1 MEKKEIKKNLKIYL
15 YCIICSFLF
24 LLIASKSS
32 PLYVCNDWVDSN
44 IFFNIAKGIVH
55 GMVPYRDLFEQK
67 GPLLYFAYII
77 PYLISN
83 NTFFGVYL
91 LEGILLSFTLFAFY
105 RAINLFCNE
114 KASILTVPIFAF
126 FALNTKSFLHGG
138 SAEELCM
145 PCIMASIYYLMKYFK
160 TQYPNE
166 PMDKKDLFINGIFAG
181 IVLWSK
187 YTFLGFYLG
196 FCLIIG
202 LSLLIHKKIK
212 KIFVSAG
219 YFLLGMLIPTFI
231 SIIYFVFNN
240 AVYDLFYT
248 YFYVNMTAYGSSG
261 GIISKIVEPLK
272 RFWNF
277 SMENR
282 YPFIIILIGYAYM
295 IYEFIIKEKR
305 FFEYFMLVCI
315 LFISIIFVYLGIGWT
330 YYYYFFMPFM
340 VFAFIL
346 VGKIIEKLSGNNILF
361 SVELVLGTII
371 LFGITYKVNNNA
383 YMLEYTKDNVM
394 DFQFAEIMNKYENP
408 TLLAYDTIY
417 ANLFTNANILPNKKY
432 FFAANIDKKIYT
444 ELAEE
449 QQRYIRDKEVDFVL
463 IKYYEQRGEF
473 SDVPY
478 LEENYEYAAECYYS
492 TDGGRE
498 YLQYY
503 LFKLKGLEPKTNN

>member
-1 MEKKEIKKNLKIYL
+1 MIKNKNLKVYIYCL
-15 YCIICSFLF
+15 IVAFLF
-24 LLIASKSS
+24 LLIATKSS

-55 GMVPYRDLFEQK
+55 GEVPYRDLFEQK

-83 NTFFGVYL
+83 DTFLGVYFLEVL
-91 LEGILLSFTLFAFY
+91 LFSLTLFAFY
-105 RAINLFCNE
+105 KTINLFCNV
-114 KASILTVPIFAF
+114 KASCLVIPIFSF
-126 FALNTKSFLHGG
+126 FALNTRSFLHGG

-145 PCIMASIYYLMKYFK
+145 PCTMASLYYLMKYFK
-160 TQYPNE
+160 TSYPE
-166 PMDKKDLFINGIFAG
+166 SISRKDLFINGIFAG
-181 IVLWSK
+181 IVLWTK
-187 YTFLGFYLG
+187 YTFLGFYFG
-196 FCLIIG
+196 FCIVIG
-202 LSLLIHKKIK
+202 LSLLKRKRIK
-212 KIFVSAG
+212 ELFISGG
-219 YFLLGMLIPTFI
+219 YFLLGMLIPSAI

-261 GIISKIVEPLK
+261 NIIAKIVEPLQ
-272 RFWNF
+272 RFWKF

-282 YPFIIILIGYAYM
+282 YPFFIICFGYLYM

-305 FFEYFMLVCI
+305 VFEYIMITGI

-330 YYYYFFMPFM
+330 YYYFFFMPFM
-340 VFAFIL
+340 VFAFIF
-346 VGKIIEKLSGNNILF
+346 VGKIIEKLSGNNIMF
-361 SVELVLGTII
+361 AGELVLGTVL
-371 LFGITYKVNNNA
+371 LFCITYKVNNNV

-394 DFQFAEIMNKYENP
+394 DFKFAEIINNYENP

-432 FFAANIDKKIYT
+432 FFAANIDKDIYT

-449 QQRYIRDKEVDFVL
+449 QKRYIKEREVDFIL

-492 TDGGRE
+492 TDGGLE

-503 LFKLKGLEPKTNN
+503 LFKLKGLEPKKDV